1 MMRITSET
9 KLLLQ
14 LIDTEG
20 RNVSARLSKALAISR
35 QAASARIRSTAEKGL
50 IEGSG
55 RGPGVFYRLKPL
67 QESEQTYERQGLS
80 EDRAWT
86 QVVAPLIKPLP
97 ENVAEIWH
105 YGITEMVNNA
115 IDHSDALSVTVGIS
129 QDALHT
135 RAWVYDNGIG
145 IFEKIQKALN
155 LDDPREAILELAK
168 GKYTT
173 DPRRH
178 SGEGIFFSSKLFDQF
193 EIRSRHLQLTHHP
206 ALNDWLMDRNGT
218 SQGTWVMMR
227 LANYSERIAQDVFNK
242 FAKPDT
248 FTFAKT
254 IVPVRLA
261 QHGGE
266 GLVSR
271 SQAKRL
277 VFRFEKFETII
288 LDFEGIKNIGQ
299 GFADEIFR
307 VFQNAHPHTK
317 LVPVNAEAMVKK
329 MISRAKSHTH

>member
-1 MMRITSET
+1 MRLTPET
-9 KLLLQ
+9 ELLLQ
-14 LIDTEG
+14 LIDTDG
-20 RNVSARLSKALAISR
+20 RNVSARLSKALSISR
-35 QAASARIRSTAEKGL
+35 QAASARIRAIAAKGL
-50 IEGSG
+50 IEGAG
-55 RGPGVFYRLKPL
+55 RGPGVFYRLKSL
-67 QESEQTYERQGLS
+67 QESERTFDREGLS

-86 QVVAPLIKPLP
+86 QVIAPLVRSFPD
-97 ENVAEIWH
+97 NVLEIWH

-115 IDHSDALSVTVGIS
+115 IDHSDAPSVTVGIS
-129 QDALHT
+129 QDALYT
-135 RAWVYDNGIG
+135 EAWVYDNGIG
-145 IFEKIQKALN
+145 IFEKIQKSLN

-178 SGEGIFFSSKLFDQF
+178 SGEGIFFSDKLFDQF
-193 EIRSRHLQLTHHP
+193 DIRSRQIQLTPDSDWNHWRMDP
-206 ALNDWLMDRNGT
+206 AGT
-218 SQGTWVMMR
+218 SQGTWVLMR
-227 LANYSERIAQDVFNK
+227 LSNQSQRIAQDVFNK
-242 FAKPDT
+242 FAKPDE

-261 QHGGE
+261 QSGGE

-307 VFQNAHPHTK
+307 VFQNAHPMTK
-317 LVPVNAEAMVKK
+317 LVPVNADPLVKK
-329 MISRAKSHTH
+329 MISRAKSHRN